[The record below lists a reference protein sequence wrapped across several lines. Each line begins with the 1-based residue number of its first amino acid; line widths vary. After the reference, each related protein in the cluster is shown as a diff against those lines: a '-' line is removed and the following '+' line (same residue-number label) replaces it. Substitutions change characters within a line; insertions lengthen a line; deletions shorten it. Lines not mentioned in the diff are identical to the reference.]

1 MVLDLTKYDYV
12 KTYFFTDEDPELSDP
27 EVMQRFLRIRKK
39 IEREHNI
46 LGYAKE
52 YGMTMDAEQVANYLK
67 LSKSSVYDLKKKCY
81 ILPASMTN
89 GEKGDRYMTGHIID
103 YVAKRF
109 TLAEKQI
116 SYQRG

>member
-1 MVLDLTKYDYV
+1 
-12 KTYFFTDEDPELSDP
+12 
-27 EVMQRFLRIRKK
+27 
-39 IEREHNI
+39 
-46 LGYAKE
+46 
-52 YGMTMDAEQVANYLK
+52 
-67 LSKSSVYDLKKKCY
+67 
-81 ILPASMTN
+81 MTN